1 MSGVHGSADI
11 TAELNLQPRLVIASQ
26 ARNVGDDIDACAS
39 LSLPKTEQDP
49 GLSSELQDHAVL
61 HANSS
66 IPTPSDNDDGRV
78 ATEDE
83 VRDLLHV
90 VDRVP
95 VWLWVA
101 CLAGI
106 LERFVWYGATA
117 PIRAWYLPIYNV
129 VRLTVHTENYLQNA
143 PGGKVPGALGFHQA
157 TASNIVNALIIGS
170 YVVPVPAA
178 VVTDSWLGRYKTMI
192 YASMYCEVLFL
203 YIYPTL
209 PVCLTANTI
218 AALRPSGQLFFL

>member
-1 MSGVHGSADI
+1 MSDPTFGVHGSADI
-11 TAELNLQPRLVIASQ
+11 TAELNLQSRLVMAPQ
-26 ARNVGDDIDACAS
+26 DRNVGDDIDACAY
-39 LSLPKTEQDP
+39 LSLPKTEQDS
-49 GLSSELQDHAVL
+49 GLSSELKDHTAL
-61 HANSS
+61 HANHG

-90 VDRVP
+90 VDRIP
-95 VWLWVA
+95 VRLWVA
-101 CLAGI
+101 CFAGI

-117 PIRAWYLPIYNV
+117 PIRAWYLPICNV

-143 PGGKVPGALGFHQA
+143 PGGVVPGALGLQQA

-178 VVTDSWLGRYKTMI
+178 VITDSWLGRYKTMI
-192 YASMYCEVLFL
+192 YAAMYCEVFFL
-203 YIYPTL
+203 YIFILPYPF
-209 PVCLTANTI
+209 V
-218 AALRPSGQLFFL
+218 

>member
-11 TAELNLQPRLVIASQ
+11 TAELNLQPRLVIAPQ
-26 ARNVGDDIDACAS
+26 ACIEGDNIDACAY
-39 LSLPKTEQDP
+39 LSLPKTEQDS

-61 HANSS
+61 HANHS
-66 IPTPSDNDDGRV
+66 IPTPSDSDDGRV

-95 VWLWVA
+95 VRLWVA

-117 PIRAWYLPIYNV
+117 PIRAWLPP
-129 VRLTVHTENYLQNA
+129 HLQRCSTDCTYRELPA
-143 PGGKVPGALGFHQA
+143 KCTWWCGSGSTGL
-157 TASNIVNALIIGS
+157 ASG
-170 YVVPVPAA
+170 
-178 VVTDSWLGRYKTMI
+178 
-192 YASMYCEVLFL
+192 YC
-203 YIYPTL
+203 I
-209 PVCLTANTI
+209 
-218 AALRPSGQLFFL
+218 

>member
-26 ARNVGDDIDACAS
+26 ARNVGDDIDACAY
-39 LSLPKTEQDP
+39 LSLPKTEQDS
-49 GLSSELQDHAVL
+49 GLSSELQDHAGLQAL
-61 HANSS
+61 HANPS

-95 VWLWVA
+95 VRLWVA

-117 PIRAWYLPIYNV
+117 PIRAWYIPIYNV

-143 PGGKVPGALGFHQA
+143 PGGVVPGALGLHQA

-170 YVVPVPAA
+170 YIVPVPAA

-192 YASMYCEVLFL
+192 YAAMYCEIFISL
-203 YIYPTL
+203 YLLYPT
-209 PVCLTANTI
+209 CLFD
-218 AALRPSGQLFFL
+218 G